1 MGGLYGHM
9 EHPHDI
15 NNFTFGDL
23 KGLTRDFFSGRISGM
38 TEKLDGM
45 NVFATVN
52 TEGEVRFAR
61 NGGQASDIDGGMTIK
76 DMEERWHDNISIFNA
91 YKNAYR
97 LFYDLVKKLDDPV
110 GFFNGDG
117 YRLYANCEVIDPQHP
132 NVIKYGKTILSI
144 HGLIGFTTGENVVRF
159 EVPENENKAKM
170 NTLKKSISDMNSP
183 YGTVQLTPNVIFN
196 ATEDCEDTLLNLIAD
211 IDHIEEISETD
222 DNTRIIDYKKVMLK
236 KYLEYMGQSD
246 VLNCP
251 FIDLFIT
258 RWAYKDRTKNERPEM
273 PNAVQLRKMV
283 LTSGIANAAEVY
295 KSIYSFEK
303 NCLDQ
308 VFKELMIPVENFVY
322 SLGNAAISSCHG
334 FANEGFENETIASL
348 VEQMEE
354 TKNLVASNND
364 EEMEKTYVWCLN
376 TLEYLGNRYNI
387 TEGVVFRYKGHTLKL
402 TGSFAALNKAIN
414 LRFVAEKKQK
424 NQD

>member
-23 KGLTRDFFSGRISGM
+23 KELTRDFFSGRISGM

-61 NGGQASDIDGGMTIK
+61 NGGQAADANGGMNIT
-76 DMEERWHDNISIFNA
+76 DMEERWSDDVSIFNA

-97 LFYDLVKKLDDPV
+97 LFSDAVAKLDDPV

-132 NVIKYGKTILSI
+132 NVIKYGKTTLSI
-144 HGLIGFTTGENVVRF
+144 HGLIGFTTGEEVRRF
-159 EVPENENKAKM
+159 EVPENENAEKM
-170 NTLKKSISDMNSP
+170 DILKRVLCGMSSQ
-183 YGTVQLTPNVIFN
+183 YGTVQITPCVSFVIKDGEELVAKF
-196 ATEDCEDTLLNLIAD
+196 ISD
-211 IDHIEEISETD
+211 IDHVEEISETD
-222 DNTRIIDYKKVMLK
+222 DNTRIIDYKKVMLRR
-236 KYLEYMGQSD
+236 YFEYAGLSD
-246 VLNCP
+246 VLSRS
-251 FIDLFIT
+251 FMDHFIT
-258 RWAYKDRTKNERPEM
+258 RWAYKDRTKNERPEI
-273 PNAVQLRKMV
+273 PNAVQLKKMV
-283 LTSGIANAAEVY
+283 LSSGIENSDELY
-295 KSIYSFEK
+295 RTLHSFEK
-303 NCLDQ
+303 DNLDD

-322 SLGNAAISSCHG
+322 ALGNAAISSCRG

-348 VEQMEE
+348 VKQMEE
-354 TKNLVASNND
+354 TKRLVADNND
-364 EEMEKTYVWCLN
+364 DEMEKTLRWCLN
-376 TLEYLGNRYNI
+376 VLDYLGNKYNI
-387 TEGVVFRYKGHTLKL
+387 TEGIVFNYKGHTLKL